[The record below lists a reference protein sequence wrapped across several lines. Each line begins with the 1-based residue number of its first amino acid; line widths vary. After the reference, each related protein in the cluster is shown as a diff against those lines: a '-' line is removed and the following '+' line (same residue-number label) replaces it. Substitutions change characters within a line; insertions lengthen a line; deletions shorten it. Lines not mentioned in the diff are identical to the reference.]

1 MKENS
6 FKFRE
11 SFGKAVL
18 SMNDKQAGQLIK
30 GLSLYVF
37 EGRKLQSNDC
47 AIKSS
52 FTLIKTALD
61 AEERDRQNGRI
72 GGIISA
78 EKGKRKDSVIVIADI
93 KQSCPMEKL
102 LQDAL
107 CETAG
112 KPFKSDGKSTAE

>member
-1 MKENS
+1 MSDE
-6 FKFRE
+6 
-11 SFGKAVL
+11 
-18 SMNDKQAGQLIK
+18 QAGQLIK
-30 GLSLYVF
+30 SLSLYVF

-93 KQSCPMEKL
+93 KQSCPMEKI
-102 LQDAL
+102 LQ
-107 CETAG
+107 ETLFDLTETQQ
-112 KPFKSDGKSTAE
+112 KNEGKSVAKNEKK

>member
-1 MKENS
+1 
-6 FKFRE
+6 
-11 SFGKAVL
+11 
-18 SMNDKQAGQLIK
+18 MNDKQAGQLIK

-37 EGRKLQSNDC
+37 EGRKLQSNDTV
-47 AIKSS
+47 IKSS

-93 KQSCPMEKL
+93 KQSCPMEKI
-102 LQDAL
+102 LQDAISDL
-107 CETAG
+107 TANPP
-112 KPFKSDGKSTAE
+112 KNEDNPSTRKEQK